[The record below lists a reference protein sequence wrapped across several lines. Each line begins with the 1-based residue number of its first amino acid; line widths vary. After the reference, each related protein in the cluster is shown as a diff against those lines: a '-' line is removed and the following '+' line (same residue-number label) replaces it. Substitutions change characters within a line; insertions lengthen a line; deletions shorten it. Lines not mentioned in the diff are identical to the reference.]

1 MGKKFKRF
9 FNSAI
14 RFFEFAIAVITLL
27 VLLALIVFEVM
38 KFFTVDSYFASADV
52 YLKNMLTILVGLEF
66 VRMLINLTAANTI
79 EVLIVAIA
87 RTVIVDHHNAL
98 STVACV
104 LCIAGLFAIRKF
116 LLSEN
121 DVKKELEEQEA
132 MFIKLSEECDV
143 TRELT
148 MIFEIVERINEI
160 AKEEQVSCVCGSHA
174 ISIEIDNEKIT
185 LKCRD
190 CGKVKDI
197 PSNEESLEML
207 LNTSAIVLD

>member
-1 MGKKFKRF
+1 MAKKFKRF

-14 RFFEFAIAVITLL
+14 RFFEFAIAIITLL

-38 KFFTVDSYFASADV
+38 KFFTVDSYFSSADV

-121 DVKKELEEQEA
+121 DVKKELEEHNDE
-132 MFIKLSEECDV
+132 F
-143 TRELT
+143 
-148 MIFEIVERINEI
+148 
-160 AKEEQVSCVCGSHA
+160 
-174 ISIEIDNEKIT
+174 
-185 LKCRD
+185 
-190 CGKVKDI
+190 
-197 PSNEESLEML
+197 
-207 LNTSAIVLD
+207 